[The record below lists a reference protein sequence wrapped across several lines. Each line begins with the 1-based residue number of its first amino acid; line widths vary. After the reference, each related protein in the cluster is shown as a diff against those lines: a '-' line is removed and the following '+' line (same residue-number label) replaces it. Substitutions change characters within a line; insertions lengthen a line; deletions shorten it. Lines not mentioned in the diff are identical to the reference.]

1 MDAVST
7 GAVAETPDEI
17 RAMDL
22 NLMVLCGRLVSE
34 PETRRFD
41 TGATQLRMLVAVG
54 SPIPSPRFDVLPV
67 VYWKPPASLL
77 DGSLRA
83 DTRVWISGTVRR
95 LSTDAGTSRR
105 LEIVAS
111 SMSARRP
118 DGEVVHV

>member
-41 TGATQLRMLVAVG
+41 TDATQLRMLVAVG
-54 SPIPSPRFDVLPV
+54 SPIPSPRFDVFPGRLLETARAACSTARSEPT
-67 VYWKPPASLL
+67 PAC
-77 DGSLRA
+77 GSRGP
-83 DTRVWISGTVRR
+83 S
-95 LSTDAGTSRR
+95 
-105 LEIVAS
+105 VAS
-111 SMSARRP
+111 SPTPEPPAASRSRP
-118 DGEVVHV
+118 HR